1 MEDISQIEESKLRNI
16 VYRRLGSQ
24 FKVPN
29 LRKYI
34 NSTSKNCG
42 SRPCTVDEFVT
53 KVEMIIRTSP
63 TARRPPKEEEMGV
76 ERKPKKRQA
85 SPPPPP
91 SEIDQLAQLF
101 GNIGIVET
109 APRKK
114 VRVTR
119 PALKMEVD
127 KRAPKTAHTRMQLDK
142 REPTRRSQ
150 RHQVVLEPIVEET
163 TRKTVRVPRKS
174 SGVAKM
180 QVDKEEVK
188 PKTES
193 PVHVKEEEPQHKLER
208 HRTSSSSSEGREN
221 KKISRRDESALL
233 RSLLKMGF

>member
-1 MEDISQIEESKLRNI
+1 MEDINQIEESKLRNI

-24 FKVPN
+24 FKIPN

-34 NSTSKNCG
+34 NSTSKECG

-63 TARRPPKEEEMGV
+63 TARRSPKDERMDV
-76 ERKPKKRQA
+76 EKQPRIKRKA
-85 SPPPPP
+85 SPPAPP
-91 SEIDQLAQLF
+91 SEMDQLAQLF
-101 GNIGIVET
+101 GNIGIAEGK

-119 PALKMEVD
+119 NPTHKPVV
-127 KRAPKTAHTRMQLDK
+127 KMQLDR

-150 RHQVVLEPIVEET
+150 RHQPALEPIVEEK
-163 TRKTVRVPRKS
+163 TRKTVTVTRKRT
-174 SGVAKM
+174 GVAKM
-180 QVDKEEVK
+180 QVDKPEVK

-193 PVHVKEEEPQHKLER
+193 PVHVKEEEPKHKLER
-208 HRTSSSSSEGREN
+208 HRSSSSSEGREN